1 MSVSRKQI
9 ESKSPILS
17 TPANCI
23 NPLLTGEKISINY
36 APNYLII
43 FLLVLG
49 RFETLRG
56 LVGVLK
62 VCFAYRD
69 KNTKSTNAK
78 TINAIT
84 KISVT

>member
-1 MSVSRKQI
+1 M
-9 ESKSPILS
+9 LS

-23 NPLLTGEKISINY
+23 NPLLIGERISINY

-62 VCFAYRD
+62 VCFAYLD
-69 KNTKSTNAK
+69 KNIKSTNAK